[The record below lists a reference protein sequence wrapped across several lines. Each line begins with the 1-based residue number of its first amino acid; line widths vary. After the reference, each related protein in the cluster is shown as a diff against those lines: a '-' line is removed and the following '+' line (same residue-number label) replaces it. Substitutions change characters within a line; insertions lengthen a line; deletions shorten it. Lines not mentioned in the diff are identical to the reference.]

1 MPERCS
7 SVGPS
12 KVPFGRSRGRQI
24 ILRPAR
30 RRGKPLDAMPP
41 GSKRRRESRME
52 PKRKRIE
59 KVPDRRR
66 LTSAPWSAAL
76 GIVAGAGGQSPL
88 LVFGGP
94 ETRPRLFGVLLRSRP
109 LDVRPARALRPGRPN
124 RTGRNALDVR
134 PGCVIDVAGSGQ
146 SILRSAPIR
155 SSPAA
160 GRLAADGPV
169 ADTAGPPKQ
178 NRPGRCLFSLPR
190 RSERLYAQSFTSQPA
205 NPPP

>member
-1 MPERCS
+1 VKIREIAARKGIVPPRHGRREGQHRRTALRPMPERCS

-12 KVPFGRSRGRQI
+12 KVPFGRCRGRQI

-94 ETRPRLFGVLLRSRP
+94 ETRPTFLGSRCDQGPWTFGRQGP
-109 LDVRPARALRPGRPN
+109 CDQAAQTEPAETPWTFGRA
-124 RTGRNALDVR
+124 V
-134 PGCVIDVAGSGQ
+134 
-146 SILRSAPIR
+146 
-155 SSPAA
+155 
-160 GRLAADGPV
+160 
-169 ADTAGPPKQ
+169 
-178 NRPGRCLFSLPR
+178 
-190 RSERLYAQSFTSQPA
+190 
-205 NPPP
+205 

>member
-1 MPERCS
+1 MGKSHGTKAKENREGPGSSPTDERTV
-7 SVGPS
+7 VGCP
-12 KVPFGRSRGRQI
+12 GG
-24 ILRPAR
+24 R
-30 RRGKPLDAMPP
+30 RRGGRAKP
-41 GSKRRRESRME
+41 
-52 PKRKRIE
+52 
-59 KVPDRRR
+59 
-66 LTSAPWSAAL
+66 
-76 GIVAGAGGQSPL
+76 VAG
-88 LVFGGP
+88 FWW
-94 ETRPRLFGVLLRSRP
+94 PRNPAPPFGVPLRSRP

-178 NRPGRCLFSLPR
+178 NRPGRGLFSLPR

>member
-1 MPERCS
+1 MPLLTWSQWVKIRETAAWKGIVPPRHGRREGQHRRTALRPMPERCS

-94 ETRPRLFGVLLRSRP
+94 ETRPHLLGVPLRFRQGRWTFGRQRP
-109 LDVRPARALRPGRPN
+109 CYRAN

-134 PGCVIDVAGSGQ
+134 PGCVIDVAGAVNPS
-146 SILRSAPIR
+146 
-155 SSPAA
+155 
-160 GRLAADGPV
+160 
-169 ADTAGPPKQ
+169 
-178 NRPGRCLFSLPR
+178 
-190 RSERLYAQSFTSQPA
+190 YA
-205 NPPP
+205 